1 MKVTFVLELGEA
13 TSKNATAVVLSDKM
27 VMTPGRDDKDVS
39 VLKVG
44 GSVEYDG
51 VKFCITNMYFDSDS
65 NELNVYIK
73 HIE

>member
-1 MKVTFVLELGEA
+1 MKVIFVLEIGDA
-13 TSKNATAVVLSDKM
+13 TSENATAVVLSDEM
-27 VMTPGRDDKDVS
+27 VMTPGRDDKGVS

-44 GSVEYDG
+44 GNVEYDG
-51 VKFCITNMYFDSDS
+51 VKFCITNMYLDSDS

>member
-13 TSKNATAVVLSDKM
+13 NSENATTVVLSDEI
-27 VMTPGRDDKDVS
+27 VMTPGRDDKDVP

-44 GSVEYDG
+44 GNVEYDG
-51 VKFCITNMYFDSDS
+51 VKFCITDTYFDSNS

>member
-13 TSKNATAVVLSDKM
+13 TSKNATAVVLSDEM

-44 GSVEYDG
+44 GNVEYDG

-65 NELNVYIK
+65 NELNAYIK

>member
-1 MKVTFVLELGEA
+1 MKVIFVLEIGDA
-13 TSKNATAVVLSDKM
+13 TSENATAVVLSDEM
-27 VMTPGRDDKDVS
+27 VMTPGRDDKGVS
-39 VLKVG
+39 ALQVG
-44 GSVEYDG
+44 GNVEYDG